1 MTPLGLLISR
11 AASPGA
17 RMLLVALD
25 AAGAGLLWEDG
36 IVVEHEGRRV
46 VVLVGDAAPPDG
58 WEVVRVSERLCLE
71 RPQQAVVDVLAA
83 VRERGHA
90 QISAP
95 GKLNTLAVA
104 GSSAVVQSSEAP
116 HPCKEAAPLPGR
128 SAFMERTDVPGA
140 AESSRTE
147 SPFQGCSSLVPWWEL
162 DGAVVEPLELQRVAA
177 AVEAVNDL
185 EAAAANPEA
194 N

>member
-36 IVVEHEGRRV
+36 IVVEHDGRRV
-46 VVLVGDAAPPDG
+46 VVLVGDASPPDG

-71 RPQQAVVDVLAA
+71 RPQHAVVDVLAA
-83 VRERGHA
+83 VRERGSPRVPEDS
-90 QISAP
+90 QP
-95 GKLNTLAVA
+95 VKLNTLAVA

-116 HPCKEAAPLPGR
+116 RPCREAAPLP
-128 SAFMERTDVPGA
+128 ERRR
-140 AESSRTE
+140 E
-147 SPFQGCSSLVPWWEL
+147 
-162 DGAVVEPLELQRVAA
+162 
-177 AVEAVNDL
+177 
-185 EAAAANPEA
+185 
-194 N
+194 